1 MNNDIFSLIDA
12 AKEQMKQIGL
22 ADATIETYQQRSFNQ
37 IIQRYQKEGDYQY
50 RQEIMY
56 ELLMDAEQQFSDGV
70 ISRKSRNWR
79 RRGIKVLQEFFQ
91 SGSFQWKVY
100 QKSSSDQLPDLFEET
115 ISSFMESFLLSRR
128 YTTEIRSI
136 VIRFCIFLEKRE
148 IRCFQEV
155 SPEDLR
161 EFLHLMHESRPK
173 SMDKVV
179 SSLRKLFTFLND
191 NGTITANFRLL
202 LSSPRTRDHS
212 VKPTMPRTE
221 LIAMTN
227 QIDRTKNPGKR
238 DFAIFSLAATTG
250 LRAGDLASLQLSD
263 IFWRENELRI
273 VQGKTGHQLMLPL
286 QSSARD
292 ALADYILNE
301 RPQSSSKNVFLRTCA
316 PYAPFRD
323 GVSIAS
329 IFRRYL
335 EKAGIQHQFNDGK
348 TFHGIRRLLGTTM
361 VSEGTP
367 VTTVAQILGHQAI
380 SSTRQY
386 IAMDLNGLQKCA
398 LPLSSIGGEV

>member
-1 MNNDIFSLIDA
+1 
-12 AKEQMKQIGL
+12 
-22 ADATIETYQQRSFNQ
+22 
-37 IIQRYQKEGDYQY
+37 
-50 RQEIMY
+50 
-56 ELLMDAEQQFSDGV
+56 
-70 ISRKSRNWR
+70 
-79 RRGIKVLQEFFQ
+79 
-91 SGSFQWKVY
+91 
-100 QKSSSDQLPDLFEET
+100 
-115 ISSFMESFLLSRR
+115 
-128 YTTEIRSI
+128 
-136 VIRFCIFLEKRE
+136 
-148 IRCFQEV
+148 
-155 SPEDLR
+155 
-161 EFLHLMHESRPK
+161 MHESLPK

-191 NGTITANFRLL
+191 NGTITANFWLL
-202 LSSPRTRDHS
+202 LSSPRTRNHS

-227 QIDRTKNPGKR
+227 QIDRTKSPDKR